1 MSKGAAREHRG
12 TTRWTR
18 HILPTYYALV
28 IAYLCSP
35 IVVMILFG
43 FNNVPGR
50 VNAKWYGFTLKWYRD
65 LFAAPGLTSALI
77 TSLEIAVFAT
87 LIATVIGSFM
97 GLALGRY
104 TFVGVG
110 VMSFVI
116 FLAISSP
123 EIVDGVAQL
132 VWFVKLSSLHIGPFH
147 PFALGFPTILWAH
160 VMFSVSFV
168 AITVRARVAGLDNSL
183 EEAAMDLFA
192 TPVQT
197 FTKVTLPIIMP
208 GVMAGALLAF
218 ALSIDDFVIT
228 NLVAGQKSTFPLW
241 VYASAKTGIPPQVN
255 VMGTLLFLGGVS
267 AAIVSAVLPK
277 IAQVRG
283 EKRLDRER
291 RERAAAAA

>member
-18 HILPTYYALV
+18 HILPTYYTLV
-28 IAYLCSP
+28 IMYLCSP
-35 IVVMILFG
+35 IAVMILFG
-43 FNNVPGR
+43 FNDVPGR

-65 LFAAPGLTSALI
+65 LFAVRGLTQALI
-77 TSLEIAVFAT
+77 TSLELAVLAT

-104 TFVGVG
+104 TFWGVG
-110 VMSFVI
+110 IMGFII

-132 VWFVKLSSLHIGPFH
+132 VWFVKLSSIHIGPLK

-160 VMFSVSFV
+160 IMFSVSFV
-168 AITVRARVAGLDNSL
+168 AITVRARVAGLDSSL
-183 EEAAMDLFA
+183 EEAAQDLFA

-197 FTKVTLPIIMP
+197 FMKVTLPTIMP

-228 NLVAGQKSTFPLW
+228 NLVSGQTSTFPLW
-241 VYASAKTGIPPQVN
+241 VYASAKAGIPPQVN
-255 VMGTLLFLGGVS
+255 VMGSLLFFAGVS
-267 AAIVSAVLPK
+267 AAVVSATLPK